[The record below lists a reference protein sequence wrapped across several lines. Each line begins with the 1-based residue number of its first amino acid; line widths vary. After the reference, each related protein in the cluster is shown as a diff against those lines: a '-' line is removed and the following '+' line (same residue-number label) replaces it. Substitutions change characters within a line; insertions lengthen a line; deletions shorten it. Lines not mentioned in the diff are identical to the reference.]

1 MGPRG
6 AGQSL
11 ADWLVFVHH
20 GRRMVDLHGKSKQDD
35 IADPLGGNLRDY
47 RAARRRSP
55 AWWPSCPAW
64 PVRAGPDQ

>member
-1 MGPRG
+1 
-6 AGQSL
+6 
-11 ADWLVFVHH
+11 
-20 GRRMVDLHGKSKQDD
+20 MVDLHGKSKQDD